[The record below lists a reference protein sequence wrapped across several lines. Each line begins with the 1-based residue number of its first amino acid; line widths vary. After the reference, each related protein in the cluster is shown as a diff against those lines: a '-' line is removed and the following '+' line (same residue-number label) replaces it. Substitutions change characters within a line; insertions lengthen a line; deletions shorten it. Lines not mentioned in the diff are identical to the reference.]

1 MEAKEISKAVIKRLP
16 RYYRYLGELMEEN
29 VERIS
34 SNDLSKKMHVTASQI
49 RQDLNN
55 FGGFGQQGYGYNV
68 ETLQNAVGE
77 ILGINSGHRTIIVGV
92 GYLGH
97 ALANYRSFEKRG
109 FHLIGAFDSDPDVV
123 GNVVNGIRVMP
134 MDDLEKFISSRKAA
148 IAILTVP
155 KSAADKVVEE
165 LVECGIKGI
174 LNFTYTDIA
183 VPDNVCIE
191 NVHPSDALMTLSYKM
206 KEKKEGQ

>member
-1 MEAKEISKAVIKRLP
+1 
-16 RYYRYLGELMEEN
+16 
-29 VERIS
+29 
-34 SNDLSKKMHVTASQI
+34 
-49 RQDLNN
+49 
-55 FGGFGQQGYGYNV
+55 
-68 ETLQNAVGE
+68 
-77 ILGINSGHRTIIVGV
+77 
-92 GYLGH
+92 
-97 ALANYRSFEKRG
+97 
-109 FHLIGAFDSDPDVV
+109 
-123 GNVVNGIRVMP
+123 MP
-134 MDDLEKFISSRKAA
+134 MDDLEKFISSKKAD

-155 KSAADKVVEE
+155 KSAADKVVKE